1 MDERF
6 RYNAHQSIVN
16 MVIVFII
23 TVADHLITRS
33 MYKVIYFTTNKEPS
47 MQCRIVLIEL

>member
-6 RYNAHQSIVN
+6 RYNAHQSVMN
-16 MVIVFII
+16 MKIVFIF
-23 TVADHLITRS
+23 TVGYHLILKS

-47 MQCRIVLIEL
+47 MQVKLS